1 MKKICSSIFRVLV
14 IPYVMCGF
22 VAAQN
27 SYTLNG
33 LSELKE
39 FTAGSVEETVEN
51 LTLIEPEGS
60 EMIPESEILKLTD
73 RVKKIT
79 GTLTMEGL
87 SQLTTTTGLIDV
99 IDCSE
104 AGFVFRDCPVLSN
117 MDAFADEDKFS
128 VIHGDF
134 IIENCPQ
141 VMTGAATAHLDKSFS
156 KIREVQGDLKLT
168 NITTAM
174 NKPQKIFPYL
184 EKVEGDFVIDGCTRL
199 YYFTNGDNTENMPL
213 TYIGGD
219 LVLTNNRSL
228 QRLNGFG
235 SLKHLGGNVSILDN
249 GAIPEEP
256 SDDNV
261 IGFCK
266 IKYYEMAGILNE
278 EATVQLGRSTSLID
292 FNSLSP
298 CPYEVVEDISGTFKA
313 VPANRF
319 LNSIGM
325 NTSIN
330 SRGENVN
337 TTEEIMRYLG
347 ARWIRTSVGGSV
359 SSLTNL
365 PETSLPGA
373 GTSIASY
380 KQLYDNAGIRFSAG
394 LGAGGQERN
403 IPNLINNVKR
413 IINAT
418 SPDAIIAIEGNNE
431 PNNRNWYV
439 IFEGEVGGGN
449 KEGKNNWK
457 PVARMQKKLYE
468 DVKADPV
475 LGKDGYNYPVWSL
488 TYGGASGENVGLQY
502 LKVPEDDMAV
512 PEEFRGV
519 TFADVANLHNYFN
532 HPSFK
537 FPQNN
542 QTWRAAEPSTNVP
555 PGCDV
560 LYRHF
565 GVTWLNKYKG
575 YLTDEEL
582 EALPRVTTETGSTI
596 SDAVTEEMQGLLYMS
611 LYLAQFAQGFD
622 YTAMYL
628 LTDRRDESGNQSFGF
643 YDKFYNPRQSAH
655 YLHNLTTILK
665 DDKDIDELGELT
677 YSITGRTITVHD
689 LLLQKNNGTFELVI
703 WGEKYEGGSD
713 RITVGFDQTYDEVWV
728 YNPTK
733 GTAPEMVLNNVN
745 SIELDISNHPYII
758 EIGEHPESSVEDMK
772 NDDFQIRAF
781 PNPVIRNL
789 TIYSDTEIGKVS
801 LFDMMGNCV
810 YTGRVYDKVYTVD
823 MDNLPAGAYILSV
836 LDESGNC
843 IKKQK
848 VIKS

>member
-104 AGFVFRDCPVLSN
+104 AGFVFRDCPVLSD

-184 EKVEGDFVIDGCTRL
+184 EKVEGDFVVDGCSRL

-337 TTEEIMRYLG
+337 TT
-347 ARWIRTSVGGSV
+347 
-359 SSLTNL
+359 
-365 PETSLPGA
+365 
-373 GTSIASY
+373 
-380 KQLYDNAGIRFSAG
+380 
-394 LGAGGQERN
+394 
-403 IPNLINNVKR
+403 
-413 IINAT
+413 
-418 SPDAIIAIEGNNE
+418 
-431 PNNRNWYV
+431 
-439 IFEGEVGGGN
+439 
-449 KEGKNNWK
+449 
-457 PVARMQKKLYE
+457 
-468 DVKADPV
+468 
-475 LGKDGYNYPVWSL
+475 
-488 TYGGASGENVGLQY
+488 
-502 LKVPEDDMAV
+502 
-512 PEEFRGV
+512 
-519 TFADVANLHNYFN
+519 
-532 HPSFK
+532 
-537 FPQNN
+537 
-542 QTWRAAEPSTNVP
+542 
-555 PGCDV
+555 
-560 LYRHF
+560 
-565 GVTWLNKYKG
+565 
-575 YLTDEEL
+575 
-582 EALPRVTTETGSTI
+582 
-596 SDAVTEEMQGLLYMS
+596 
-611 LYLAQFAQGFD
+611 
-622 YTAMYL
+622 
-628 LTDRRDESGNQSFGF
+628 
-643 YDKFYNPRQSAH
+643 
-655 YLHNLTTILK
+655 
-665 DDKDIDELGELT
+665 
-677 YSITGRTITVHD
+677 
-689 LLLQKNNGTFELVI
+689 
-703 WGEKYEGGSD
+703 
-713 RITVGFDQTYDEVWV
+713 
-728 YNPTK
+728 
-733 GTAPEMVLNNVN
+733 
-745 SIELDISNHPYII
+745 
-758 EIGEHPESSVEDMK
+758 
-772 NDDFQIRAF
+772 
-781 PNPVIRNL
+781 
-789 TIYSDTEIGKVS
+789 
-801 LFDMMGNCV
+801 
-810 YTGRVYDKVYTVD
+810 
-823 MDNLPAGAYILSV
+823 
-836 LDESGNC
+836 
-843 IKKQK
+843 
-848 VIKS
+848 